1 MSGKVLSQNDM
12 IALVAQR
19 SEYYKYEVQD
29 VLRSFFI
36 EMKVQ
41 LEQGNQ
47 VHFEKLFRVHIER
60 PMRKRIYSPAD
71 NACYLSPAHP
81 KLKLTPTQDYK
92 HILWTGYTGE
102 VFLDR
107 NKDGL

>member
-1 MSGKVLSQNDM
+1 M
-12 IALVAQR
+12 IALVAER

-29 VLRSFFI
+29 VLKTFFVI
-36 EMKVQ
+36 MKEQ
-41 LEQGNQ
+41 LEAGNQ

-71 NACYLSPAHP
+71 NDCYLSPAHP

-92 HILWTGYTGE
+92 HILWTGYKGE
-102 VFLDR
+102 VFIDR
-107 NKDGL
+107 NKNELH